1 MPWDPLTI
9 LLAAALIASNLWWR
23 MRCRRTTL
31 ALAQNKRELRQKTED
46 KARIVEREK
55 AKQEALFDSMVE
67 GVLLLDRN
75 NRVALINQAI
85 EQLFGLSNDIR
96 GMTVIEAFRLNDLQ
110 EIVNRTII
118 EGRALG
124 AELELPGLDHRVL
137 QVNAAV
143 YLNQEGEPQGSIMVF
158 HDLTRIKQLENT
170 RKEFVANVSHELRT
184 PLSMIKGYV
193 ETLIDGAKDDPEVAP
208 RFLQTI
214 QKHADRLTYL
224 IEDLLTISRLE
235 SGQIVLSIHPLDLG
249 SLARRV
255 AEELKGRAEKRNV
268 TFAIDI
274 PESLR
279 VRADGDRLHQA
290 LFNLFDNAIKYGGE
304 DSTVTVSAKPAGGD
318 LTELSVTDQ
327 GPGIPPEATE
337 RIFERFYR
345 VDRARSRE
353 QGGTGLGL
361 SIVKHIIQS
370 HGGEVWARN
379 GNGSDGGASFYLTLP
394 AESEPGP
401 AQKSLPFQEA
411 AS

>member
-9 LLAAALIASNLWWR
+9 LLAAALIASNLWWLT
-23 MRCRRTTL
+23 RCRQGAL
-31 ALAQNKRELRQKTED
+31 ALARSERELQQQTED
-46 KARIVEREK
+46 NARIVEREK

-67 GVLLLDRN
+67 GVLLLDRR
-75 NRVALINQAI
+75 NRVVLINQAI

-124 AELELPGLDHRVL
+124 AELEPPGLDHRVL

-143 YLNQEGEPQGSIMVF
+143 YLNQEGEPQGSLMVF

-193 ETLIDGAKDDPEVAP
+193 ETLIDGAKNDPEVAP

-235 SGQIVLSIHPLDLG
+235 SGQIVLSIHPLDMG
-249 SLARRV
+249 ALARRV
-255 AEELKGRAEKRNV
+255 AEELRGRAERRNV
-268 TFAIDI
+268 TFAFDV

-304 DSTVTVSAKPAGGD
+304 DSTVTVTARSTGND

-327 GPGIPPEATE
+327 GPGIPPEASE

-379 GNGSDGGASFYLTLP
+379 GRDGGASFHLTLP
-394 AESEPGP
+394 AESAPGP